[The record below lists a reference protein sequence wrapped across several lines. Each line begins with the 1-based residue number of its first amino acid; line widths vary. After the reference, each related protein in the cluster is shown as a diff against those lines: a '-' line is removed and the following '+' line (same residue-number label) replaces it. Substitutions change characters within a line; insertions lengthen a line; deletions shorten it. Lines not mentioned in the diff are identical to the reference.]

1 MSGQPGTNRGN
12 APPPLFCP
20 SPTKEIRMLM
30 AQSSSPPQD
39 SSDVVDVDV
48 DSVIVKAGHRRFEI
62 PLASVNPRSVW

>member
-1 MSGQPGTNRGN
+1 MSGQPGKPRIG
-12 APPPLFCP
+12 APPPRFCP
-20 SPTKEIRMLM
+20 SPTKEMRMLM

-62 PLASVNPRSVW
+62 PLEPV